1 MYLTDANIRGDGEQ
15 IWDGGR
21 AEAAGTQGAG
31 LPAGRTRYNPLTLAY
46 QEASQKRGF
55 AMNKDVQGLI
65 YGASIVS
72 IITAIYMYAT
82 GKKDTG
88 IFIGLWAPT
97 FLSLGTFYN
106 TENRVAKDESAA

>member
-1 MYLTDANIRGDGEQ
+1 MPVKLLRYTARSACISSVPTPKRTKQSEFRN
-15 IWDGGR
+15 
-21 AEAAGTQGAG
+21 GAF
-31 LPAGRTRYNPLTLAY
+31 RD
-46 QEASQKRGF
+46 
-55 AMNKDVQGLI
+55 MNKDVQGLI

-97 FLSLGTFYN
+97 FLSLGTFFN
-106 TENRVAKDESAA
+106 TEYRVAKDDSAS

>member
-1 MYLTDANIRGDGEQ
+1 
-15 IWDGGR
+15 
-21 AEAAGTQGAG
+21 
-31 LPAGRTRYNPLTLAY
+31 
-46 QEASQKRGF
+46 
-55 AMNKDVQGLI
+55 MNKDVQGLI

-97 FLSLGTFYN
+97 FFALSTRLDRFAGTK
-106 TENRVAKDESAA
+106 VAVV

>member
-1 MYLTDANIRGDGEQ
+1 
-15 IWDGGR
+15 
-21 AEAAGTQGAG
+21 
-31 LPAGRTRYNPLTLAY
+31 
-46 QEASQKRGF
+46 
-55 AMNKDVQGLI
+55 MNKDVQGLI

-106 TENRVAKDESAA
+106 SEYRLTKEDGAE

>member
-1 MYLTDANIRGDGEQ
+1 
-15 IWDGGR
+15 
-21 AEAAGTQGAG
+21 
-31 LPAGRTRYNPLTLAY
+31 
-46 QEASQKRGF
+46 
-55 AMNKDVQGLI
+55 MNKDLQGLI

-72 IITAIYMYAT
+72 IITAIYMYST

-106 TENRVAKDESAA
+106 TEKQAVRDESVP